1 MATLVAFSKWL
12 ETTNL
17 SWAVRGGM
25 PWIWPASETLHFVGL
40 CMLVGVIGV
49 MDLRLMGRLKG
60 IPIGSLERLVPWAIA
75 GFAINVVTGVLFYI
89 GAPGQYYGNNMFWAK
104 MAFMALAGINV
115 LVFKLSGISRAVD
128 KLPPDADTPLSA
140 KLIGATSL
148 FLWMGVIFFGRM
160 LPFLGGAF

>member
-1 MATLVAFSKWL
+1 MATLIAFSKWL

-49 MDLRLMGRLKG
+49 MDLRLIGLLKG
-60 IPIGSLERLVPWAIA
+60 IPIGSLERLVPWAVA
-75 GFAINVVTGVLFYI
+75 GFVINVVTGVLFYI
-89 GAPGQYYGNNMFWAK
+89 GAPGQYYGNAMFWAK
-104 MAFMALAGINV
+104 MAFITLAGINV
-115 LVFKLSGISRAVD
+115 LVFKLSGISRTVD
-128 KLPPDADTPLSA
+128 QLSGEADTPWSA

-148 FLWMGVIFFGRM
+148 FLWLGVIFFGRM